1 MLQSSFEWLEQAC
14 VRVVGAFHAVN
25 DAAPLCEVKQDVVD
39 DNYEGGAALLSCQ
52 KVILTYP
59 CILYKQNS
67 HTFLPAINLEQ
78 F

>member
-1 MLQSSFEWLEQAC
+1 MA
-14 VRVVGAFHAVN
+14 GAFHAEADVV
-25 DAAPLCEVKQDVVD
+25 PPYEVKLDAVD